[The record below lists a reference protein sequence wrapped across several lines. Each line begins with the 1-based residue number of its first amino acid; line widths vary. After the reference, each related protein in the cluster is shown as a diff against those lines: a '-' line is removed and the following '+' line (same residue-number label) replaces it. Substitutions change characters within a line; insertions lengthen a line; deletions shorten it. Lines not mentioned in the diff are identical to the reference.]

1 MNDVTSKIPNWVL
14 FEYFFWIESEA
25 MAGFKKFTELSL
37 TLMEA
42 KTKDLGIESH
52 LSERVK
58 WKSMGKITFK

>member
-1 MNDVTSKIPNWVL
+1 MMLRVR
-14 FEYFFWIESEA
+14 FQIESYLNIFFLIESKA

-58 WKSMGKITFK
+58 